1 MCEFAKILLLAALCS
16 FSTTQ
21 VFAPTDPVAEKAAAD
36 KKIAEDM
43 VTAATKILV
52 DKTSVIVAAGDYVY
66 TDAVLLIAPLADT
79 ITSPIWSA
87 CKKVDAGL
95 KTGYLDAMLA
105 LLSTLVEN
113 RERASV
119 ADTTALREAL
129 EANINSDDFS
139 LVVTSPYKGDTY
151 KQKLTDIVKV
161 FAKQV
166 KKKQDFKSVISIIL
180 TKLLSADAVDKDVF
194 AQISDMIVR
203 RLDDD
208 DEITTV
214 APDGLST
221 KSFEFLGTEGK
232 SYFDFSTAGG
242 KAAKD
247 GSVFPVFKTDLSYE
261 SSWPALRAVVEKI
274 AGSSLYRGYTDAID
288 LSSSLGKSV
297 LGANAFRSE
306 LLGRLVAPITIEEM
320 VNCLD
325 RMSAADTFEK
335 NDVIRFMNRVRMT
348 RTLLDNGQLK
358 FTKETLKVL
367 RQRMQFVMQS
377 RLNVTNSEV
386 NLAAYKSE
394 IQALLTSLGS
404 EAFNENIPDAG
415 TVVALQWKNP
425 ATGLMQYFCAVQTPA
440 TSAGAGAWE
449 LHATNANYID
459 DASLFYVVSNADR
472 IGFQCMKA
480 AGTAKSPGLMMQDKV
495 DVGANGAVRFKSL
508 SDDPAVNLAASVAV
522 LKASAQT
529 QFFMEGTREA
539 AMFKSASYVPGVVK
553 QSGYLSVGPDGVLRT
568 FNNGVLSP
576 AGVWLNGSLAAG
588 PWETF
593 SIIVVEPFLVDLAK
607 IRNNTNEGQRL
618 DFWKNAIK
626 QLAADSSKDAAVRR
640 LAVMNELLLYIQSKP
655 LRAASLMGDDRAQKF
670 SDTLDF
676 AASMFKGQLLLEA
689 DLRTALSKARAE
701 FEIPVDVL
709 SDGKTPAP
717 MPVDLP
723 LDGQSVVI
731 FVPSLT
737 GGSSSRYLEV
747 VQESLDPKNPTYV
760 VRASA
765 LDPVSDSTQ
774 FKVSVFRD
782 FLSLE
787 SLAYPG
793 NFFQIGL
800 ADDTYKKLAQE
811 ARVLKLR
818 STVKPLFKDN
828 NGQVAGFWE
837 DVNKVARLQLI
848 DQTDAE
854 GNVKDFFKCYG
865 NDAYLKVDIDG
876 YVRTYNISNL
886 ESQVAVPIKEI
897 SPGLVPALATSFQLI
912 SVKTLYTQ
920 LGRLQKENDDL
931 ARINGYKMLV
941 SEIETAD
948 DIQVL
953 IDEVG
958 GYLDLKRSEE
968 KLWNA
973 FDSSP
978 AFKNSFLEILKLLR
992 SSFKNALKNKLLDN
1006 RLSNIEEKFVIPPV
1020 FSDQT
1025 LLTDGDV
1032 VALGW
1037 RDDTGVTRYVSAKT
1051 IVFGNMKLSESS
1063 GVITDLSLFKDKKIA
1078 QLEIGDTSPI
1088 DSSTHFRVLVH
1099 PNSNIVTLQ
1108 SLATQK
1114 NMQAVCFPELMDI
1127 EDRYASVDGYK
1138 SFKPAFDKYKTEVLG
1153 VGIEGDLFEQEMAEN
1168 RVLEEFSAV
1177 ATEGQISFKS
1187 SATGG
1192 FVSVNPTNRRLVTLD
1207 PLTVRKA
1214 GMDKAGV
1221 LVPSP
1226 REKFSVVPVSSFVAK
1241 LGDILSE
1248 ADMNARFARYLYHVT
1263 GAATDSDRKI
1273 FIDSIA
1279 QEISNITATKD
1290 AFSQYLNDANKAD
1303 ARSSMMAI
1311 INQLQLDAG
1320 YQKTFKA
1327 DVDRVTNQLDAG
1339 YTGAGIGGV
1348 PAKGSIVVLKTCAT
1362 TPKYIKVVPSQ
1373 FDGSIYVLGIGADG
1387 SDDLFDPACQFMTD
1401 ARSGMLGLKSAIA
1414 GNRYVRSLAIDADI
1428 AKTWISAKKN
1438 AQTELTLTGTTFGA
1452 LNKFDDQLFK
1462 LVVLDAVTGTVQLQS
1477 VATGGYL
1484 SWVSGNGLPSGDVQ
1498 PILDNPRETNA
1509 ISFVSSSRARTID
1522 PLTLKPF
1529 GKQTFNVFDATSAE
1543 DAQGTTFL
1551 LTIFD
1556 EYYKMLMSARVEKN
1570 YSARFA
1576 VYGRAL
1582 PLIKSDEE
1590 LRILLSELS
1599 KMVDDARSD
1608 KESALWRDFSS
1619 EDVRSKFMALLT
1631 LVEDNFISMLE
1642 DEGHKKNAFGLLLD
1656 NLRQFESAEQVATY
1670 EVRWNT
1676 LKTTLNTLAADKI
1689 EDFMTDLT
1697 TFMADRT
1704 DGVKVVAATATSPAL
1719 LNLDFVYTVTTW
1731 LAEGVY
1737 YNKALTQAKKRDK
1750 ISALIEAAR
1759 IPVSYA
1765 EYINYIDTRWVA
1777 AKDRFTTNEKN
1788 YVLRH
1793 MGGVVATPWLQLA
1806 SAEDFD
1812 LALAKDVLLRARA
1825 NQLRDDKAAVEQI
1838 NVLLP
1843 KLVYPLID
1851 GPTYTALIALL
1862 IKAMRA
1868 VDPSSKDFITAKN
1881 KFIAKAGLWK
1891 TRVILSGA
1899 GQLDLYNY
1907 ATTLNSL
1914 LKDPLIAQFVSI
1926 DLRPILGDL
1935 VANLS
1940 AQGITFVVADSTEGS
1955 GESVS
1960 SGVNSSGTLN
1970 PNTGASMTA
1979 SSGLSI

>member
-1 MCEFAKILLLAALCS
+1 MCKFAKILLLAALCS
-16 FSTTQ
+16 FSTTPL
-21 VFAPTDPVAEKAAAD
+21 FAPGDPVVVRA
-36 KKIAEDM
+36 AEDKRKAEEM
-43 VTAATKILV
+43 VTAAKKVLV

-66 TDAVLLIAPLADT
+66 TDAVQLVAPLADS
-79 ITSPIWSA
+79 ITAPIWGA

-95 KTGYLDAMLA
+95 KTGYLDAILD
-105 LLSTLVEN
+105 LLSTLVDN
-113 RERASV
+113 RERASQ

-129 EANINSDDFS
+129 EANISLDDFS
-139 LVVTSPYKGDTY
+139 LVVTSPYKGDAY
-151 KQKLTDIVKV
+151 KQKLTDIAKA

-180 TKLLSADAVDKDVF
+180 NKLLTVDAVDKNVF
-194 AQISDMIVR
+194 AQIADMTVR
-203 RLDDD
+203 RLDHDD
-208 DEITTV
+208 VITTV
-214 APDGLST
+214 ASDGLST
-221 KSFEFLGTEGK
+221 DSFEFLNAEGK
-232 SYFDFSTAGG
+232 SYFDYSLTGT
-242 KAAKD
+242 KIAKD
-247 GSVFPVFKTDLSYE
+247 GSKFFIFKSDLNYE
-261 SSWPALRAVVEKI
+261 TSWPALRAVIEKI
-274 AGSSLYRGYTDAID
+274 AGSSLYRGYTEAID
-288 LSSSLGKSV
+288 LSASLGKSV
-297 LGANAFRSE
+297 LGSNAFRSE

-335 NDVIRFMNRVRMT
+335 NDVTRFMNRVRMT

-358 FTKETLKVL
+358 FTKETLRVL

-377 RLNVTNSEV
+377 RLNVTNSEA

-394 IQALLTSLGS
+394 IQVLLTSLGS

-415 TVVALQWKNP
+415 TVIALQWKNP
-425 ATGLMQYFCAVQTPA
+425 ATGLMQYFCAVQEPSR
-440 TSAGAGAWE
+440 SAGAGAWE
-449 LHATNANYID
+449 LHATNTTYID
-459 DASLFYVVSNADR
+459 DSSLFYVVSNADR
-472 IGFQCMKA
+472 IGFQCMKG
-480 AGTAKSPGLMMQDKV
+480 AGTEGAVGLMMQDKV
-495 DVGANGAVRFKSL
+495 EVGASGCVRFKPL
-508 SDDPAVNLAASVAV
+508 TGDPATELAASVSI

-539 AMFKSASYVPGVVK
+539 AMFKSASYVPGVAK

-576 AGVWLNGSLAAG
+576 AGVWLNGALAAG

-607 IRNNTNEGQRL
+607 IRNNTNEEHRL

-640 LAVMNELLLYIQSKP
+640 LAVINELLLYIQSKP
-655 LRAASLMGDDRAQKF
+655 LRAASLTDAFAQKF

-676 AASMFKGQLLLEA
+676 AASMFKGQLLLEVE
-689 DLRTALSKARAE
+689 LRTALSKARAE

-709 SDGKTPAP
+709 SDGRTPAP
-717 MPVDLP
+717 MPADLP

-760 VRASA
+760 IKASA

-787 SLAYPG
+787 SLAHPG

-818 STVKPLFKDN
+818 STAKPLFKDN

-848 DQTDAE
+848 DQTDRD
-854 GNVKDFFKCYG
+854 GNIKDFFKCYA
-865 NDAYLKVDIDG
+865 NDAYLKVDNDG
-876 YVRTYNISNL
+876 YVRTYNIANL
-886 ESQVAVPIKEI
+886 ESQVAASIKEI
-897 SPGLVPALATSFQLI
+897 EPGVVPALATSFQLI

-958 GYLDLKRSEE
+958 GYLDGKRAEE
-968 KLWNA
+968 KHWNA
-973 FDSSP
+973 FDLNL
-978 AFKNSFLEILKLLR
+978 ALKNSFLEILKLLR

-1006 RLSNIEEKFVIPPV
+1006 RLSDIEEKFVIPPV

-1025 LLTDGDV
+1025 LLNDGDV
-1032 VALGW
+1032 IALGW
-1037 RDDTGVTRYVSAKT
+1037 RDDTGITRYVSAKT
-1051 IVFGNMKLSESS
+1051 VAFGNMKLTETS
-1063 GVITDLSLFKDKKIA
+1063 GVITDLSSFKDKEIS

-1088 DSSTHFRVLVH
+1088 DEATHFRVLIH
-1099 PNSNIVTLQ
+1099 PNTNVVTLQ

-1127 EDRYASVDGYK
+1127 EDRYASVDGY
-1138 SFKPAFDKYKTEVLG
+1138 SSLKPAFDKYKSEVLG
-1153 VGIEGDLFEQEMAEN
+1153 VGIEGELFEQEMAEN

-1177 ATEGQISFKS
+1177 TTEGQVSFKS

-1192 FVSVNPTNRRLVTLD
+1192 FVSVNPQNRRLVTLD

-1226 REKFSVVPVSSFVAK
+1226 REKFSIVPVSPFVAK

-1248 ADMNARFARYLYHVT
+1248 SDMNARFARYLYHVT
-1263 GAATDSDRKI
+1263 GGATDSDRKI

-1279 QEISNITATKD
+1279 QEVSNITATKES
-1290 AFSQYLNDANKAD
+1290 FSQYLNDANKAD

-1311 INQLQLDAG
+1311 MNQLQQDPG
-1320 YQKTFKA
+1320 YQKEFKA
-1327 DVDRVTNQLDAG
+1327 DVDRVANQLDAG

-1362 TPKYIKVVPSQ
+1362 VPKYIKVVPSQ

-1387 SDDLFDPACQFMTD
+1387 SDDIFEPACQFMTD
-1401 ARSGMLGLKSAIA
+1401 ARSGMLGLKSAVA
-1414 GNRYVRSLAIDADI
+1414 GNKYVKSLAIDADV
-1428 AKTWISAKKN
+1428 AKSWISAKKN

-1452 LNKFDDQLFK
+1452 LNRFDDQLFK
-1462 LVVLDAVTGTVQLQS
+1462 LVVIDAIAGTVQLQS

-1484 SWVSGNGLPSGDVQ
+1484 SWVSGNGLPSGDVRPVQ
-1498 PILDNPRETNA
+1498 GNPRETNST
-1509 ISFVSSSRARTID
+1509 SFVSSSRARTID

-1529 GKQTFNVFDATSAE
+1529 GKQTVNVFDASTAE
-1543 DAQGTTFL
+1543 DVHGTTFM

-1556 EYYKMLMSARVEKN
+1556 EYYKMLMSARIEKN

-1582 PLIKSDEE
+1582 PLVKSDEE

-1608 KESALWRDFSS
+1608 KESPLWRDFSS

-1631 LVEDNFISMLE
+1631 LVEDNFTSMLE
-1642 DEGHKKNAFGLLLD
+1642 DESHRKNSFGLLLD

-1670 EVRWNT
+1670 EARWNT
-1676 LKTTLNTLAADKI
+1676 LKATLNTLAADKI
-1689 EDFMTDLT
+1689 EDFMGDLA
-1697 TFMADRT
+1697 TFTADRT
-1704 DGVKVVAATATSPAL
+1704 DGVKVVAATTATPAL

-1731 LAEGVY
+1731 LAEGAY
-1737 YNKALTQAKKRDK
+1737 YNKTLTQAKKRDK

-1765 EYINYIDTRWVA
+1765 EYINYIDTRWVSG
-1777 AKDRFTTNEKN
+1777 KDRFTANEKI
-1788 YVLRH
+1788 YVLKH
-1793 MGGVVATPWLQLA
+1793 FNGMVSIPWLQLA

-1812 LALAKDVLLRARA
+1812 LSLAKDVLLRARA
-1825 NQLRDDKAAVEQI
+1825 NQLREERAAVDQV
-1838 NVLLP
+1838 NALLP
-1843 KLVYPLID
+1843 SLVYPLID
-1851 GPTYTALIALL
+1851 GPTYNLLIASL
-1862 IKAMRA
+1862 IKAMRSI
-1868 VDPSSKDFITAKN
+1868 DPSSKDFMAAKS

-1891 TRVILSGA
+1891 TRVILTGA

-1926 DLRPILGDL
+1926 DLKPILTDL
-1935 VANLS
+1935 ASNLNT
-1940 AQGITFVVADSTEGS
+1940 QGIAFSIASGPEDSNIQTTI
-1955 GESVS
+1955 S
-1960 SGVNSSGTLN
+1960 SSSGTVAN
-1970 PNTGASMTA
+1970 SNAGASLMT